1 MAGQESFLLEGGMS
15 SPSLG
20 QVAAAGGRALPSSVG
35 RMGAPAPHYSVIA
48 LVLLAVTV
56 LWALNK
62 FGFRF
67 AVTAGRR

>member
-15 SPSLG
+15 QPTLG
-20 QVAAAGGRALPSSVG
+20 QVAATMGRNVSSG
-35 RMGAPAPHYSVIA
+35 PPAHYSVIA
-48 LVLLAVTV
+48 MVLVAVAV
-56 LWALNK
+56 LWALDK